1 MRVITLL
8 LFMLA
13 IFLINAHFIRVG
25 EEENRIWPPMVL
37 AVLSLI
43 LLLRTPHLLRVN
55 WKLLVSPVVLLFALN
70 LVWLGI
76 VQFWSVAPAGGR
88 SHIILLW
95 LTLLAAIA
103 LSEERPYRSALAFV
117 GCLCIV
123 YAWSWAGAAAG
134 QDWVVLD
141 RAQWRLKG
149 VMAHPQ
155 MLALVAIAGVI
166 VGLIWQL
173 NRQTAGAVPHRGRMT
188 AFILVSL
195 ATLLATQGRSLTA
208 FFVVTLFVVYFFHIK
223 GPKRI
228 WVLLGGIAIGIALYV
243 AIDII
248 LPMISRGQ
256 EETLS
261 GRTIVWELTL
271 REIAKA
277 PFLGFGFGTYQDYF
291 VKFYNNW
298 APGHAHNLWL
308 QVTFE
313 SGLVGAVLYTFFLLA
328 LVQRGYRF
336 QRDTGLVSY
345 TLCLTIFCLMGGMTS
360 VFLGEKLSTLYG
372 LLLLLAVQEE
382 RLRLEALAL
391 QRAGTLAVQQP
402 SALPA
407 GAIAKPP
414 GVEPQPA

>member
-1 MRVITLL
+1 MRVLTLL

-25 EEENRIWPPMVL
+25 EEENRIWPPLVL
-37 AVLSLI
+37 ALLSLI
-43 LLLRTPHLLRVN
+43 LLLRTPNLLRVN
-55 WKLLVSPVVLLFALN
+55 WKLLVSPVVLLMALN

-95 LTLLAAIA
+95 LAFAAALA
-103 LSEERPYRSALAFV
+103 LSEERPYRTALAFV

-141 RAQWRLKG
+141 RSQWRLKG

-155 MLALVAIAGVI
+155 MLALVVIAGVI
-166 VGLIWQL
+166 LGLVWQL
-173 NRQTAGAVPHRGRMT
+173 NRQTAGVAPHRGRMT
-188 AFILVSL
+188 AFILASL
-195 ATLLATQGRSLTA
+195 VTLLATQGRSLTA
-208 FFVVTLFVVYFFHIK
+208 FFVVTVFVVYFFHIK

-228 WVLLGGIAIGIALYV
+228 WVLLAGITIGAALYV
-243 AIDII
+243 AVDVI

-261 GRTIVWELTL
+261 GRTIIWEMTL

-291 VKFYNNW
+291 ASFYNNW
-298 APGHAHNLWL
+298 SPGHAHNLWL

-313 SGLVGAVLYTFFLLA
+313 SGLVGAVLYTFLLLA
-328 LVQRGYRF
+328 LMQRGLRF

-345 TLCLTIFCLMGGMTS
+345 TLCLTIFCLLGGVTS

-382 RLRLEALAL
+382 RLRLEALAH
-391 QRAGTLAVQQP
+391 QRAGDLASCRP
-402 SALPA
+402 STVARDGMTEPSGAEPRPA
-407 GAIAKPP
+407 
-414 GVEPQPA
+414 

>member
-1 MRVITLL
+1 MRVLTLL

-25 EEENRIWPPMVL
+25 EEENRIWPPLVL
-37 AVLSLI
+37 ALLSLI
-43 LLLRTPHLLRVN
+43 LLLRTPNLLRVN
-55 WKLLVSPVVLLFALN
+55 WKLLVSPVVLLMALN

-95 LTLLAAIA
+95 LAFAAALA
-103 LSEERPYRSALAFV
+103 LSEERPYRTALAFV

-141 RAQWRLKG
+141 RSQWRFKG

-155 MLALVAIAGVI
+155 MLALVVIAGVI
-166 VGLIWQL
+166 LGLVWQL
-173 NRQTAGAVPHRGRMT
+173 NRKTMGAATHRGRM
-188 AFILVSL
+188 AVFFLVSL
-195 ATLLATQGRSLTA
+195 ATLLATQGRSFAA
-208 FFVVTLFVVYFFHIK
+208 FFVLTIFVVFFFYIK
-223 GPKRI
+223 GPRRI
-228 WVLLGGIAIGIALYV
+228 WVLLAGIGIGAALYV

-261 GRTIVWELTL
+261 GRTIIWEMTL

-291 VKFYNNW
+291 VRFYNNW
-298 APGHAHNLWL
+298 SPGHAHNLWL

-336 QRDTGLVSY
+336 QRDTGLLSY
-345 TLCLTIFCLMGGMTS
+345 TLCLTVFCLLGGMTS

-382 RLRLEALAL
+382 RLRLEALAH
-391 QRAGTLAVQQP
+391 QRAGTLR
-402 SALPA
+402 SGPA
-407 GAIAKPP
+407 STPP
-414 GVEPQPA
+414 PDGLAPLGGHPQPV

>member
-188 AFILVSL
+188 VFILVSL

-402 SALPA
+402 SAMPA